1 MLARSAELWECAS
14 LFEFWFFF
22 FFFFFSFF
30 FFTNATDF
38 AEKQELLV
46 AYPLLR
52 STSSYFHKY

>member
-22 FFFFFSFF
+22 YFFI
-30 FFTNATDF
+30 NATDF

-52 STSSYFHKY
+52 STSSCFHKY

>member
-22 FFFFFSFF
+22 VF

-52 STSSYFHKY
+52 STSSCFHKY

>member
-22 FFFFFSFF
+22 F
-30 FFTNATDF
+30 TNATDF
-38 AEKQELLV
+38 AEKQELLL

-52 STSSYFHKY
+52 NTSSCFHKY

>member
-14 LFEFWFFF
+14 LFEFW
-22 FFFFFSFF
+22 
-30 FFTNATDF
+30 FTNATDF

-52 STSSYFHKY
+52 STSSCFHKY